1 MTEAS
6 LPRADRGGGRYRG
19 VVFDW
24 TLVGVWVAAVGML
37 ATALF
42 TCLAYQ
48 HARSVSGRHRPIS
61 IKASKG
67 REVWVTYP
75 LGTHEP
81 HERPR
86 TAWVRMLNQS
96 VVPQSFIIDS
106 AESMVLAPKM
116 EGVQPFFHYQ
126 VIDFPPNEG
135 GNVSLVVSHVYGEWP
150 DDIDPLTGET
160 RNPYRLR
167 IVGETKSG
175 RRSRWEGWVHLQD
188 PSWRPAGEDGVLSAV
203 GEFVGVR

>member
-1 MTEAS
+1 
-6 LPRADRGGGRYRG
+6 
-19 VVFDW
+19 VFDW
-24 TLVGVWVAAVGML
+24 TVVGVWVIAVGML

-42 TCLAYQ
+42 TWLLYQ
-48 HARSVSGRHRPIS
+48 HGRAVSGRRRPIC

-75 LGTHEP
+75 LSTYDP
-81 HERPR
+81 RERPR
-86 TAWVRMLNQS
+86 TAWVRMFNQS
-96 VVPQSFIIDS
+96 AVPQSFIIDS
-106 AESMVLAPKM
+106 AESVVLAPKM
-116 EGVQPFFHYQ
+116 EGVQPFFRYQ

-150 DDIDPLTGET
+150 DDVDPITGET
-160 RNPYRLR
+160 RDPYRLR

-175 RRSRWEGWVHLQD
+175 RRSTWEGWVHLQD
-188 PSWRPAGEDGVLSAV
+188 PSWQPAGEERVLSAV